1 MILKQKY
8 FQMDKS
14 FEGFWNWFPTLLA
27 FLENEFVLKE
37 TKCIYI
43 LVISYL
49 NLHVFTITA

>member
-14 FEGFWNWFPTLLA
+14 FQGFWNWFPTLLA